1 MMGLVSHGCELV
13 FTVGGR
19 GAIKLGVEGAL
30 IGEVNWLEEEFKV
43 TKILDRNKTIKLLP
57 Q

>member
-30 IGEVNWLEEEFKV
+30 IGEVYWLEVNSNFL
-43 TKILDRNKTIKLLP
+43 ILYIFGT
-57 Q
+57 